1 MPEIT
6 DAYADPD
13 LKVGHAGLYV
23 DNELDDKIV
32 DPDTVVADIILGRQG
47 AGKTLINCEK
57 GIKAFVKDQ
66 LARQDNHLP
75 NSETGVWIHYLTE
88 GIIRDYGRTWDETPL
103 SLRGKATPVEKAR
116 SKGIRRL
123 NKKQKNEL
131 LAKLTYAFYEGDV
144 NSGKITQQDAFA
156 SMSEAAAT
164 KKELEDAGYFLSPNK
179 TQGIALFDWKSEVL
193 SYWGGDESK
202 LKIYNR
208 HSIVPTVPNLIGG
221 EQNKLAMK
229 SSNKFVKK
237 EMDKSI
243 VADMSIHNYKE
254 FMDMRI
260 ENWADFEKQYTTKAY
275 HIAKINQSGK
285 MKDRWFVV
293 DAIRN
298 SDKAQV
304 LVMWDGKG
312 KDGILV

>member
-6 DAYADPD
+6 DAYADTD

-23 DNELDDKIV
+23 DNELDDKMV
-32 DPDTVVADIILGRQG
+32 DPDTIVADIILGRQG
-47 AGKTLINCEK
+47 NGKTLLNCEK
-57 GIKAFVKDQ
+57 GIKSFVKDT
-66 LARQDNHLP
+66 LAREDNHLP
-75 NSETGVWIHYLTE
+75 NTETGVWIHYLTE
-88 GIIRDYGRTWDETPL
+88 GIIRDYGRTWDETPV
-103 SLRGKATPVEKAR
+103 SLRGKATPVEKER

-164 KKELEDAGYFLSPNK
+164 KKELEDAGYFVSPNK

-202 LKIYNR
+202 LKIYSR
-208 HSIVPTVPNLIGG
+208 HSIVPTVPHLMSG
-221 EQNKLAMK
+221 ETNKVVMQ
-229 SSNKFVKK
+229 SSNKFIRR

-243 VADMSIHNYKE
+243 VAGMSIHGNKE
-254 FMDMRI
+254 WMEERI
-260 ENWADFEKQYTTKAY
+260 EKWGDLRKHYTVKAF

-304 LVMWDGKG
+304 LLMWDKNGT
-312 KDGILV
+312 DGILV